1 MDSAQNDLE
10 YGFDLDICYAK
21 PSILDS
27 LYWQDI
33 LKIHEFKRRD
43 VDTFAFMY
51 GTKTVGARPLH
62 CFRPGRF
69 FEPPRADQHAGWCG
83 AWGESPLLQSR
94 SIPVSLSDLL
104 AAQLV
109 IACTAM
115 ERGLRPRNA
124 PLCEQDM

>member
-1 MDSAQNDLE
+1 MVHTAETYMDSAQNDLE

-51 GTKTVGARPLH
+51 GTKKLWEHVHYPASLG
-62 CFRPGRF
+62 G
-69 FEPPRADQHAGWCG
+69 
-83 AWGESPLLQSR
+83 
-94 SIPVSLSDLL
+94 VSGNHSKKRYCKDYY
-104 AAQLV
+104 
-109 IACTAM
+109 
-115 ERGLRPRNA
+115 GKKW
-124 PLCEQDM
+124 

>member
-1 MDSAQNDLE
+1 MVRTAETNMDSAQNDLG

-51 GTKTVGARPLH
+51 GTKKLWGHVHYTASARVDSLNRPVQTSMRAGVGLGVKAPSYKAGL
-62 CFRPGRF
+62 FR
-69 FEPPRADQHAGWCG
+69 
-83 AWGESPLLQSR
+83 SR
-94 SIPVSLSDLL
+94 
-104 AAQLV
+104 
-109 IACTAM
+109 
-115 ERGLRPRNA
+115 
-124 PLCEQDM
+124 